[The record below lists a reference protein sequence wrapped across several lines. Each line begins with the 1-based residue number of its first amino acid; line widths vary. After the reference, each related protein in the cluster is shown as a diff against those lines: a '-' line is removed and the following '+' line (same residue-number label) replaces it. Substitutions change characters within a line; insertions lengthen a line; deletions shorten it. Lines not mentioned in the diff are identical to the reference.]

1 MFYPFKQITDQ
12 KYAQQAL
19 LDAKL
24 MLLKA
29 HAAREYADSIVQQK
43 TAEIYR
49 LETYLGVNYVKV
61 DSI

>member
-1 MFYPFKQITDQ
+1 MFNPFKQITDEN
-12 KYAQQAL
+12 YAKQAL
-19 LDAKL
+19 QDARL

-43 TAEIYR
+43 TAEISR